1 MQTAIAF
8 SSLVWNASV
17 MPRRK
22 VVLSG
27 LLAFGAGVAVGA
39 SWPRAGNI
47 LGYLLQRLGFE
58 LTDLTLWL
66 WDPEKS
72 VVQAP
77 EPLRVPRRKVK
88 KRVQAPE
95 LQQGDPLPTKRRG
108 RAKKRTRSTRI
119 QPGTGILGATGETTA
134 AVSERWIFNSL
145 SDPSAKNGRRVSRAK
160 QSAPSSSRIEAD
172 QRAPRRG
179 RRKTNRSA
187 VNGRRKSPTPGCA
200 GKGSAFPRTVSPANA
215 GLN

>member
-1 MQTAIAF
+1 MKTVIAF

-17 MPRRK
+17 MPKRK

-39 SWPRAGNI
+39 NWPRAGNI
-47 LGYLLQRLGFE
+47 VGYLLQRLGFE
-58 LTDLTLWL
+58 LTDLTLWM

-72 VVQAP
+72 VVLAP
-77 EPLRVPRRKVK
+77 EPHRVPRRKVK

-108 RAKKRTRSTRI
+108 RGKKRTRSTRI
-119 QPGTGILGATGETTA
+119 QPGTDILGATGETKA

-145 SDPSAKNGRRVSRAK
+145 SDQSEKNGRRVSRAK
-160 QSAPSSSRIEAD
+160 QSAPSSSRIETARRAN
-172 QRAPRRG
+172 QRR
-179 RRKTNRSA
+179 
-187 VNGRRKSPTPGCA
+187 
-200 GKGSAFPRTVSPANA
+200 
-215 GLN
+215 